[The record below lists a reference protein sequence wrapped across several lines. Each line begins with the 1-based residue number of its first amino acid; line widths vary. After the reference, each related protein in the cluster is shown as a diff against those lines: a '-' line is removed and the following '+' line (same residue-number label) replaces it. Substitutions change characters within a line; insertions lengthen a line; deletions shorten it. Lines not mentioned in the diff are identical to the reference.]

1 MKNYKYLIIGGG
13 MTADSAVIGIR
24 EIDPEGSIGLIS
36 IESDPPY
43 DRPPLSKGLWKGKP
57 LDSIWRKT
65 ESRHVALHLGTKIVS
80 LNADE
85 QSVRDDQG
93 NAYHGEVLLLATGGR
108 PRRLDFGGEAVL
120 YFRTLDDYR
129 RLEKMSKAVQSFAV
143 IGGGFI
149 GAELAAALAMNG
161 KKVSML
167 FPEDGIGAR
176 MYPHDLSQFIT
187 DYFRKKGVEIF
198 PGEQVTELSP
208 QGKRHVLKTQSG
220 QDVVVD
226 GVIAGIGIELNLEL
240 AKAAG
245 LRVGNGISV
254 DEHLLTSHPNIYAA
268 GDVAEFFNPA
278 LGQRLRL
285 EHEDAAN
292 TMGIQ
297 AGRNMAG
304 ASEPYLH
311 LPFFYSDLFELGYE
325 AVGQLDSRLTTVA
338 DWAEPFQKGVVYYL
352 KDDRVSGVLLWNVW
366 DKVPDA
372 RKLIAQPGPFKA
384 EDLKAK
390 NGPGWKIAF

>member
-1 MKNYKYLIIGGG
+1 
-13 MTADSAVIGIR
+13 
-24 EIDPEGSIGLIS
+24 
-36 IESDPPY
+36 
-43 DRPPLSKGLWKGKP
+43 
-57 LDSIWRKT
+57 
-65 ESRHVALHLGTKIVS
+65 
-80 LNADE
+80 
-85 QSVRDDQG
+85 
-93 NAYHGEVLLLATGGR
+93 
-108 PRRLDFGGEAVL
+108 
-120 YFRTLDDYR
+120 
-129 RLEKMSKAVQSFAV
+129 MSKAGQNFAV

-149 GAELAAALAMNG
+149 GAETAAALAMNG

-187 DYFRKKGVEIF
+187 DYFRKKGVEIL
-198 PGEQVTELSP
+198 PGEQVTGLSS
-208 QGKRHVLKTQSG
+208 QGNRQVLKTQSG
-220 QDVVVD
+220 RDVVAD

-245 LRVGNGISV
+245 LQVGNGISV
-254 DEHLLTSHPNIYAA
+254 DGYLLTSHPNIYAA

-278 LGQRLRL
+278 LGKRLRL
-285 EHEDAAN
+285 EHEDTAN
-292 TMGIQ
+292 TMGRQ

-304 ASEPYLH
+304 ASESYLH

-325 AVGQLDSRLTTVA
+325 AVGQLDSHLTTVA

-352 KDDRVSGVLLWNVW
+352 KDERVSGVLLWNVW

-372 RKLIAQPGPFKA
+372 RELIAQPGPFKA

-390 NGPGWKIAF
+390 KGPGWKIAF

>member
-1 MKNYKYLIIGGG
+1 MNNYKYLIFGGG
-13 MTADSAVIGIR
+13 MTADSAVSGIR

-36 IESDPPY
+36 KEADPPY
-43 DRPPLSKGLWKGKP
+43 NRPPLSKGLWKGKP

-65 ESRHVALHLGTKIVS
+65 ESQQVTLHLGTKIVS

-85 QSVRDDQG
+85 KSVQDDQG
-93 NAYHGEVLLLATGGR
+93 NDYHGEVLLLATGGR
-108 PRRLDFGGEAVL
+108 PRRLDFGGEAIL
-120 YFRTLDDYR
+120 YFRTLEDYR
-129 RLEKMSKAVQSFAV
+129 RLEEMSAVGQNFSV

-149 GAELAAALAMNG
+149 GAEVAAALAMNG

-167 FPEDGIGAR
+167 FPDDGIGGR
-176 MYPHDLSQFIT
+176 IYPHDLSQFIT
-187 DYFRKKGVEIF
+187 AYFRKKGIDIF
-198 PGEQVTELSP
+198 PGVQITGLSS
-208 QGKRHVLKTQSG
+208 QGNRHILKTQSG
-220 QDVVVD
+220 LEVVAD

-245 LRVGNGISV
+245 LQVGNGVRV
-254 DEHLLTSHPNIYAA
+254 DEYLLTSHPNIYAA

-278 LGQRLRL
+278 LGKLLRL

-292 TMGIQ
+292 TMGLQ

-304 ASEPYLH
+304 ASESYLH

-338 DWAEPFQKGVVYYL
+338 DWAEPFQKGIVYYL
-352 KDDRVSGVLLWNVW
+352 KDDRISGVLLWNVW
-366 DKVPDA
+366 DKVPEA
-372 RKLIAQPGPFKA
+372 RELIAQPGPFKA

-390 NGPGWKIAF
+390 KGPGWKIAF

>member
-13 MTADSAVIGIR
+13 MTADSAVSGIR

-36 IESDPPY
+36 MESDPPY
-43 DRPPLSKGLWKGKP
+43 NRPPLSKGLWKGKP
-57 LDSIWRKT
+57 LDSIWRQT
-65 ESRHVALHLGTKIVS
+65 ESRHVTLHLATKVVS
-80 LNADE
+80 LNTDE
-85 QSVRDDQG
+85 KSVRDDQG
-93 NAYHGEVLLLATGGR
+93 NEYHGEVLLLATGGT
-108 PRRLDFGGEAVL
+108 PRRLDFGGEAIL

-129 RLEKMSKAVQSFAV
+129 RLEKMSAVGQNFAV

-149 GAELAAALAMNG
+149 GAEVAAALAMNG
-161 KKVSML
+161 KKVTML
-167 FPEDGIGAR
+167 FPDDGIGAR

-198 PGEQVTELSP
+198 PGEQITGLSS
-208 QGKRHVLKTQSG
+208 QGNRHILKTQSG
-220 QDVVVD
+220 RDVVTD

-245 LRVGNGISV
+245 LQVGNGIRV
-254 DEHLLTSHPNIYAA
+254 DEYLLTSHPNIYAA

-278 LGQRLRL
+278 LGKRLRL

-292 TMGIQ
+292 TMGLQ

-304 ASEPYLH
+304 ASESYLH

-325 AVGQLDSRLTTVA
+325 AVGQLDSRLTIVA

-352 KDDRVSGVLLWNVW
+352 KDERVSGVLLWNVW
-366 DKVPDA
+366 DKVSDA
-372 RKLIAQPGPFKA
+372 RELIAQPGPFEAK
-384 EDLKAK
+384 DLKSK
-390 NGPGWKIAF
+390 NGPGWKIVF